1 MREETVRTEGV
12 VPRFRVSLSPVWS
25 GFESPVGMAFFNS
38 KVGKEVAGRQPR
50 TCRVRG
56 RVEEVVWKAEMFL
69 EEQVE
74 RVDIRSAAG
83 ETAEIPAE
91 RSHSGLIL
99 RAI

>member
-1 MREETVRTEGV
+1 
-12 VPRFRVSLSPVWS
+12 
-25 GFESPVGMAFFNS
+25 MALFDIEI
-38 KVGKEVAGRQPR
+38 GKEVAWRRPGAR
-50 TCRVRG
+50 RVRG
-56 RVEEVVWKAEMFL
+56 GVEEVIWKTEMFL